1 MVISI
6 QELRKEEKRCQQA
19 FMAEKPGLFPW
30 QHTTQPAGQSSRQSL
45 RRMQSEPQTP
55 KASVLKFARYLY
67 EN

>member
-6 QELRKEEKRCQQA
+6 QELRKGEHRRQQA
-19 FMAEKPGLFPW
+19 VMAERPGLFPW
-30 QHTTQPAGQSSRQSL
+30 QYAPQPVGQIMRHSMSRLQP
-45 RRMQSEPQTP
+45 EPQAP

>member
-6 QELRKEEKRCQQA
+6 QELRKEENRRQQA

-30 QHTTQPAGQSSRQSL
+30 QHTTQPAGQSIRQL
-45 RRMQSEPQTP
+45 LGQRQPEPQAP
-55 KASVLKFARYLY
+55 KASILKFARYLY